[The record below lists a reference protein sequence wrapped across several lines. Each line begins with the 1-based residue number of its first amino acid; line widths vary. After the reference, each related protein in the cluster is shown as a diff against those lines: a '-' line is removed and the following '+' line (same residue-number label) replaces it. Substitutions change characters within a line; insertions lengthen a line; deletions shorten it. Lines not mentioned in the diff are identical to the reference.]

1 MRLGHA
7 RGPSAAAR
15 TDLGAG
21 RCGHMSNFIPLLN
34 MRCMHKIDRKGGG
47 VKRVC
52 NHKIFIPDLMMI
64 RTATIL
70 ILVNILNSKK
80 IVKRRGRKER
90 RMMMMTMSKVMAMIK
105 VTQMIKIPNQ
115 APIKVIK

>member
-1 MRLGHA
+1 MLLAQA
-7 RGPSAAAR
+7 REI
-15 TDLGAG
+15 T
-21 RCGHMSNFIPLLN
+21 
-34 MRCMHKIDRKGGG
+34 GGG
-47 VKRVC
+47 GHILEVKRVC
-52 NHKIFIPDLMMI
+52 NHKIFIFIFIPDLMMI

>member
-1 MRLGHA
+1 MTNNIDVILMR
-7 RGPSAAAR
+7 S
-15 TDLGAG
+15 
-21 RCGHMSNFIPLLN
+21 MY
-34 MRCMHKIDRKGGG
+34 KIDRKGGG

-52 NHKIFIPDLMMI
+52 NHNIFIPDLKMI